1 MKSTRSRKLA
11 KITLPIILYLLL
23 VLATLSFDLLADK
36 SFGALILSILP
47 IALIVFFLLIVG
59 QSMEMNRRYIAI
71 RDLILGAVLILII
84 TSTFCLLGDE
94 QAKTGELIFTYAMLI
109 ACMPISFALPF
120 LIEPLGAWFVNNP
133 LIRII
138 LTWMICMGLGWTEWK
153 FLSWFFALFRRKPS
167 R

>member
-1 MKSTRSRKLA
+1 MKSTISRKLTE
-11 KITLPIILYLLL
+11 ITLPIILYLLL
-23 VLATLSFDLLADK
+23 VSVTLSFDLLTDR

-59 QSMEMNRRYIAI
+59 QSMEMSRRYIAI

-84 TSTFCLLGDE
+84 TFFFCLLGGE

-109 ACMPISFALPF
+109 SCMPLSFALPF
-120 LIEPLGAWFVNNP
+120 LIEPLGSWFVNSP

-138 LTWMICMGLGWTEWK
+138 FTWMICMGLGWAEWK
-153 FLSWFFALFRRKPS
+153 FLSWFFAHFRRRSS